1 MSELVVISQGRAL
14 VGEIRRQQVVDVI
27 RAAAFIGAL
36 LVAWISLRPF
46 VDLRQQEL
54 MDSAATGNETM
65 TYLVFGG
72 LTVLTIGLAM
82 RDSLRGLGT
91 LIAPGYLLFAG
102 WTAAVG
108 VLLSSDPSTSLKRF
122 ALTACVT
129 TVAAML
135 MLLPKSQS
143 EMARWIGVA
152 ALILLAACYLGIVFV
167 PPLAMHTAFD
177 TQEPHLAGDWRGVFG
192 HKNVA
197 AAVMAMLLFLGI
209 YVARA
214 GARLLGAAV
223 IVLALLFLLKCA
235 GKTSTTLIFVVMVLT
250 SLTTFVR
257 SFALRTI
264 MLVAPLVVLTLLS
277 IGTVMSD
284 QLAEIAKLLPLD
296 TSFTGRTDIWA
307 FSLQALQAKLL
318 TGYGF
323 AAFWGSGAI
332 RDLPQGMEWTEY
344 ASHSHNGYLDTA
356 LSMGVPGTVLLIAV
370 FVIAPLRDFHRADRG
385 GNGGPLA
392 MALLRIWLFG
402 IYLSSLESFFLDRAD
417 PIWFTFLFAVF
428 GLHYVARFR
437 LRA

>member
-323 AAFWGSGAI
+323 AALWGSGAI